1 MRWPVMMYYHCL
13 WPSVLV
19 NTAEG
24 MPCVYAQQILQF
36 DLDDV

>member
-13 WPSVLV
+13 WPSMLV
-19 NTAEG
+19 ITAES
-24 MPCVYAQQILQF
+24 MPCVYAQQQF